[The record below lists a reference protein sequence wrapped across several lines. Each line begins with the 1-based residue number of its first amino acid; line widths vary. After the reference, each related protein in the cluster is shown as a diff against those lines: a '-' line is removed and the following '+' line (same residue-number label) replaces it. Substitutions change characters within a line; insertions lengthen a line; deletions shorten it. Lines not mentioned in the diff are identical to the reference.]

1 MFWLE
6 KICNNNQRDQFVIC
20 KALGAKM
27 GRKMPF
33 SSASGHTKLWLAVNM
48 AMSYLFRNVERNSKV
63 LNKLFCI
70 LSAAQDFMYQTAR
83 CTFHTIRFFAWNCR
97 WLWLVHSRCY
107 KDVQPNKRSIK
118 VPKHKNYK
126 PIWSRYY
133 YDFLSIIV
141 YSYLSSSRYGL
152 AIVNN
157 EVKFDIVKIDD
168 DDFYL

>member
-1 MFWLE
+1 MILTKGTNVWL
-6 KICNNNQRDQFVIC
+6 FS
-20 KALGAKM
+20 KALAAKM

-33 SSASGHTKLWLAVNM
+33 PSGHTKLHCINM

-168 DDFYL
+168 DDSYL